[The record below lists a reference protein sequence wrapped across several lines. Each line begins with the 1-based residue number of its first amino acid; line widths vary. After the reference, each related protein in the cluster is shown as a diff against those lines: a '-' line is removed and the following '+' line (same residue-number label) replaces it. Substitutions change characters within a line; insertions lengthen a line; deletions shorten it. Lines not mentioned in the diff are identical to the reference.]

1 MTSRGNAHS
10 IAHGGAKRAKGV
22 ILMRPTL
29 VYSTQQ
35 PLLVRVIRD
44 ERNAASDYKLT
55 RQRAETLLAQGALLF
70 DLAANS
76 YVAAKRGELVR

>member
-1 MTSRGNAHS
+1 M
-10 IAHGGAKRAKGV
+10 
-22 ILMRPTL
+22 LTL
-29 VYSTQQ
+29 VHSTQQ

-55 RQRAETLLAQGALLF
+55 RARAEALLAQGALLF